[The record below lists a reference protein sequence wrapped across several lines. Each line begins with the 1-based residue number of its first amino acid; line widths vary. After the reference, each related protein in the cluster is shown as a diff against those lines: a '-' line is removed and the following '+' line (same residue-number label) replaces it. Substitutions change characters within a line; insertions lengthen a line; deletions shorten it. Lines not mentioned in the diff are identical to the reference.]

1 MRVLHWCML
10 GVTILLLVCEVTISQ
25 LCHSQIILVDSFH
38 TLFILMRMALTPP
51 PTAGVTEPPL
61 SSLEESPASPPL
73 ASSFT
78 AVLPSTLPAESSIE
92 PQPGTQTTTDGSTL
106 PDPPPTPHPP
116 ALTCGLSHTKCRIQA
131 VGPFISALL
140 LASLCLSYI
149 MEIISSSL
157 EPQPVQRPLLPVVVS
172 AVSVL
177 HKMLVFWLNWD
188 QQQALQ
194 TESHLEVNPKVLA
207 EEETKG
213 QAEPGRVL
221 YDVRR
226 VQSAVNDSL
235 HNGALVLC
243 NPGTSSIPDADTQ
256 TPEPQAEVH
265 LHAAAQQDS
274 RDCELAPS
282 AADLSHS
289 EDITEISKDNT
300 CVGHLESHNT
310 FNTSPVCQSSYP
322 IERPTSQWL
331 LCLLSFLLVIQNLC
345 TSFLAL
351 INSLVMSLI
360 DPQCLHS
367 SGACSLLVYLDP
379 GLSLLAVVVLIATAR
394 PQVHRY
400 GLLLLQAS
408 PPHICVSDL
417 GQRIASVSGVQAVHD
432 LHVWQLTESLIVA
445 SVHVHC
451 HAGFPA
457 HRCADL
463 MSDVTKVLQ
472 SVGVSCC
479 TVQPEFASC
488 SESSVGGGGDAS
500 PAVHREDPSLPP
512 LLACS
517 LACGKACS
525 GNMCCSPLEVEPR
538 RLLAPPAGQTK
549 KEPQTLV
556 IENTFLEEN
565 K

>member
-73 ASSFT
+73 ASSST

-92 PQPGTQTTTDGSTL
+92 PQTGTQTTTDGSTL

-131 VGPFISALL
+131 VGPFISSLL

-157 EPQPVQRPLLPVVVS
+157 EPQPIQRPLLPVVVS

-177 HKMLVFWLNWD
+177 YKMLVFWLNWD

-194 TESHLEVNPKVLA
+194 TESLEVNPRVLA
-207 EEETKG
+207 EEETKA

-221 YDVRR
+221 YDVSR
-226 VQSAVNDSL
+226 VQSAVDDSL
-235 HNGALVLC
+235 HNGAFVLC
-243 NPGTSSIPDADTQ
+243 NPGTSSIPDADSQ
-256 TPEPQAEVH
+256 TPEPQAVVH

-274 RDCELAPS
+274 RDCEVAPR

-289 EDITEISKDNT
+289 EDIAEISKDNT

-310 FNTSPVCQSSYP
+310 SNTSPVCQSSHP
-322 IERPTSQWL
+322 TERPTSQWP

-345 TSFLAL
+345 TSLLAL
-351 INSLVMSLI
+351 INSLVMLLI

-417 GQRIASVSGVQAVHD
+417 GQRIVSIPGVQAVHD

-472 SVGVSCC
+472 SVGVNCC

-488 SESSVGGGGDAS
+488 SGSSVGGGGDPS
-500 PAVHREDPSLPP
+500 PPP

-517 LACGKACS
+517 LACGKACA

-538 RLLAPPAGQTK
+538 RPLAPPAGQTK

-556 IENTFLEEN
+556 IENPFLEEN